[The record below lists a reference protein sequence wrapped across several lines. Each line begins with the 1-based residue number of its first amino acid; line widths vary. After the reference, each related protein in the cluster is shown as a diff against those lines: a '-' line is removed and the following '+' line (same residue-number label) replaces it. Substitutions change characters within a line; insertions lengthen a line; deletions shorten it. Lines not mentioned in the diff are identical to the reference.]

1 MDVTTYINQNQ
12 HQGIL
17 PGLVLG
23 YQYGYD
29 APVITAYGAD
39 GAQQPL
45 TADSLFPVAS
55 ITKLALALAV
65 LKLIDRG
72 VIALDEP
79 IGTYVTDITPASAPL
94 TIRSLLC
101 HTSGLALDL
110 ADKDGLYALG
120 LDWAKLAQECLS
132 SAPVNPAW
140 SGVQYSNLGYGL
152 LGILLERLTG
162 QGCADAL
169 SSLVLTPLGIRGIL
183 GDPTDLTVATIADVR
198 GRHRGTNLETF
209 NSPFWRSLALPWGGL
224 CTDAAGALALVDA
237 FLPHSDF
244 LTPTLREAA
253 LSDQTRGLNG
263 GFMPPLWW
271 HPSPWGLGPEL
282 RGTKAPHWVSPQF
295 APASFGHSGAS
306 GMVVW
311 ADESSMVRI
320 AMLGARA
327 ADSGW
332 MLRHGP
338 QITSLVINQLTQ

>member
-29 APVITAYGAD
+29 APVITAYGLD

-45 TADSLFPVAS
+45 TADSLFPMAS
-55 ITKLALALAV
+55 ITKLALALAI

-72 VIALDEP
+72 AIALDEP
-79 IGTYVTDITPASAPL
+79 IGTYASDIAPASAPL

-110 ADKDGLYALG
+110 VDKDGLYALG
-120 LDWAKLAQECLS
+120 LDWAKLARECLA
-132 SAPVNPAW
+132 SAPINPAW
-140 SGVQYSNLGYGL
+140 HHVQYSNLGYGL
-152 LGILLERLTG
+152 LGIVLERLTG
-162 QGCADAL
+162 QSCTAAL
-169 SSLVLTPLGIRGIL
+169 RNLVLTPLGIRGTL
-183 GDPTDLTVATIADVR
+183 GDPTDGAVATIADVR
-198 GRHRGTNLETF
+198 GRHRGSNLETF
-209 NSPFWRSLALPWGGL
+209 NSPFWRKLALPWAGL
-224 CTDAAGALALVDA
+224 CTDAAGALALVAA

-244 LTPTLREAA
+244 LTPALREVAVRDHTQGR
-253 LSDQTRGLNG
+253 SG

-282 RGTKAPHWVSPQF
+282 RGVKAPHWVSPQF
-295 APASFGHSGAS
+295 APTSFGHSGAS
-306 GMVVW
+306 GVFVW

-320 AMLGARA
+320 VMLGARA

-338 QITSLVINQLTQ
+338 QITSLVITQLTQ

>member
-1 MDVTTYINQNQ
+1 MDFTTYINQNQ
-12 HQGIL
+12 QQGIL

-29 APVITAYGAD
+29 APVIAAYGLD

-45 TADSLFPVAS
+45 SADSVFPVAS
-55 ITKLALALAV
+55 ITKLALSLAV
-65 LKLIDRG
+65 LKLIDREE
-72 VIALDEP
+72 IALDDS
-79 IGTYVTDITPASAPL
+79 IGTYLSDITPASAPL

-110 ADKDGLYALG
+110 ADKDGLYAVG
-120 LDWAKLAQECLS
+120 LDWPKLAKECLNT
-132 SAPVNPAW
+132 PPINPAW

-152 LGILLERLTG
+152 LGILLERMTG
-162 QGCADAL
+162 QSCADAL
-169 SSLVLTPLGIRGIL
+169 SSLVLTPLGIRGLL
-183 GDPTDLTVATIADVR
+183 GNPTDLTVATVADVR

-237 FLPHSDF
+237 FLPTSDF
-244 LTPTLREAA
+244 LSPALREIAVRDHTQG
-253 LSDQTRGLNG
+253 LSG

-271 HPSPWGLGPEL
+271 HPSPWGLGPEV

-295 APASFGHSGAS
+295 APTAFGHSGAS
-306 GMVVW
+306 GMFVW
-311 ADESSMVRI
+311 ADESSMIRI
-320 AMLGARA
+320 VMLGARV

-332 MLRHGP
+332 MIRHGP

>member
-1 MDVTTYINQNQ
+1 
-12 HQGIL
+12 
-17 PGLVLG
+17 
-23 YQYGYD
+23 
-29 APVITAYGAD
+29 
-39 GAQQPL
+39 
-45 TADSLFPVAS
+45 
-55 ITKLALALAV
+55 
-65 LKLIDRG
+65 
-72 VIALDEP
+72 
-79 IGTYVTDITPASAPL
+79 
-94 TIRSLLC
+94 
-101 HTSGLALDL
+101 
-110 ADKDGLYALG
+110 
-120 LDWAKLAQECLS
+120 
-132 SAPVNPAW
+132 
-140 SGVQYSNLGYGL
+140 L

-162 QGCADAL
+162 LGCAEAL
-169 SSLVLTPLGIRGIL
+169 KNLVLTPLGIRGAL
-183 GDPTDLTVATIADVR
+183 GNPIDITVATIADVR

>member
-1 MDVTTYINQNQ
+1 MDFTSYINQNQ
-12 HQGIL
+12 QQGIL

-29 APVITAYGAD
+29 APVITAYGVD
-39 GAQQPL
+39 GAQHAL
-45 TADSLFPVAS
+45 TTDSLFPVAS
-55 ITKLALALAV
+55 ITKLALSLAI
-65 LKLIDRG
+65 LQLIDHG
-72 VIALDEP
+72 LIALDEA
-79 IGTYVTDITPASAPL
+79 IGTYVNDIIPASAPL

-101 HTSGLALDL
+101 HASGLALDL
-110 ADKDGLYALG
+110 ADKDGLYAIG
-120 LDWAKLAQECLS
+120 LDWPKLAQECLNS
-132 SAPVNPAW
+132 PPAKPAW

-152 LGILLERLTG
+152 LGILIERMTG
-162 QGCADAL
+162 QRCADAL
-169 SSLVLTPLGIRGIL
+169 SSLVLTPLGIRGCL
-183 GDPTDLTVATIADVR
+183 GNPTDLAVATIADVR
-198 GRHRGTNLETF
+198 GRHRGTALETF
-209 NSPFWRSLALPWGGL
+209 NSPFWRNLALPWGGL

-244 LTPTLREAA
+244 LTPDLRDIA
-253 LSDQTRGLNG
+253 LGDHTRGRAG

-271 HPSPWGLGPEL
+271 NPSPWGLGPEL

-295 APASFGHSGAS
+295 APTSFGHSGAS

-320 AMLGARA
+320 VMLGARA

-338 QITSLVINQLTQ
+338 QITSLVINHLTQ